1 MVKVL
6 LPSKLVVLESNKL
19 QYLQPQG
26 PMNGDLLLKAK
37 AALQAK
43 YNADINAQL
52 AAIAQQQKDTNKAV
66 INSSRPRLPSAQL
79 QICRG
84 RKTKGILSF
93 RAY

>member
-1 MVKVL
+1 MG
-6 LPSKLVVLESNKL
+6 VVGKWVNRAWPPIVFAIFCHA
-19 QYLQPQG
+19 Q
-26 PMNGDLLLKAK
+26 AK